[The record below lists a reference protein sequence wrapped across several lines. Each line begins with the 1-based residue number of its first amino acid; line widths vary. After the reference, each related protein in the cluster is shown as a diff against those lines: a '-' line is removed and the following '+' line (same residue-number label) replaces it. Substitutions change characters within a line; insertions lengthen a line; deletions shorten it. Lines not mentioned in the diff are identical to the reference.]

1 MRTNSVKARLKA
13 GQPVFGCFITVP
25 APMMVE
31 LCGLVGFDFVVLDA
45 EHAIADLETIENM
58 IRAADATGIVPIVRI
73 AVNQPQIILRYM
85 DAGALG
91 AQLPQINTAAE
102 TRQVV
107 DAVKYRPLGKRGLA
121 GVRATD
127 YGMGLPYPQY
137 IQQANEETLVVV
149 HIETPEAVA
158 QLEEMVHVPGVDV
171 FFIGPTDL
179 SYSLGFPG
187 EPDHPEVQEVIRR
200 IIAIVRG
207 AGKVVGTMATDVAGA
222 KRCLDMGILYL
233 ATGDRSL
240 VVSSA
245 QAYLQGVRGGSG

>member
-1 MRTNSVKARLKA
+1 MRTNTVKARLKA

-45 EHAIADLETIENM
+45 EHGIADLETVENM

-73 AVNQPQIILRYM
+73 AVNQQQVILRYM

-102 TRQVV
+102 AQQVV

-121 GVRATD
+121 GVRATG

-137 IQQANEETLVVV
+137 IRQANEETLVVV

-158 QLEEMVHVPGVDV
+158 NLEEMVRVPGVDV

-187 EPDHPEVQEVIRR
+187 EPNRPEVQEIVHR
-200 IIAIVRG
+200 IVSIVRG
-207 AGKVVGTMATDVAGA
+207 AGKAVGTMATDVASV
-222 KRCLDMGILYL
+222 RHYLDMGILYL

-240 VVSSA
+240 IVSSA
-245 QAYLQGVRGGSG
+245 QAYLKGARGEGK